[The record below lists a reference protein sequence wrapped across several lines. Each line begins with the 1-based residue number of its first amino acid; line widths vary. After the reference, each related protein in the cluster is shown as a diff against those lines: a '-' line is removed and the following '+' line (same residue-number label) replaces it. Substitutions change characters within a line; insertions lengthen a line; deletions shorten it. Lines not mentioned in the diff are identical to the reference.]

1 MSIDRVAR
9 LAKFVWINH
18 LHFGENPFTFALYP
32 QVLTLS
38 QSLVT
43 LKVGFRPQA
52 VDNLGITDF

>member
-1 MSIDRVAR
+1 MSINRVAR

-32 QVLTLS
+32 QVLTHS
-38 QSLVT
+38 QSLIT

-52 VDNLGITDF
+52 VDNLGISGF